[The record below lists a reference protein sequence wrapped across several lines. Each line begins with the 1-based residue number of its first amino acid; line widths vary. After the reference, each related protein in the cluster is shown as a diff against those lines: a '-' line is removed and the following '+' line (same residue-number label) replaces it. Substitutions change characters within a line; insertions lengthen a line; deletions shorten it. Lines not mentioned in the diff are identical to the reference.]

1 MTKTIK
7 KTDLSSFTGRAAD
20 GTWNALDFKIET
32 SISDEAFASL
42 LTVGAADIKLAADAD
57 RVLSDQRK
65 PLQEKISTIRHN
77 LAVALLKRH
86 PISGGDWLSV
96 PVGRSRWTLSAAF
109 PAVGVDIAAF
119 TATFTAAGFKEA
131 NVRKIQ
137 ERVLNEA
144 RSLAFERSFEAE
156 VHAAIVT
163 CHKTL
168 ARLSTETK
176 GELAGDIWD
185 VAELVW
191 GAGSGWIPDATRAA
205 IFADTMAAMEEKET
219 KAAEKVAAAA
229 AKAIAKSA
237 KANSNTSPKVNGAL
251 VG

>member
-20 GTWNALDFKIET
+20 GTWNALDFKVET

-65 PLQEKISTIRHN
+65 PLQERISTIRHN

-86 PISGGDWLSV
+86 PIAKGDWLSV
-96 PVGRSRWTLSAAF
+96 PVGRSRWTLSASF
-109 PAVGVDIAAF
+109 PAVGTDIAAF
-119 TATFTAAGFKEA
+119 NATFAAAGFKEA

-144 RSLAFERSFEAE
+144 RTLAFERSFYAE

-176 GELAGDIWD
+176 GGLADDIWTT
-185 VAELVW
+185 AETVW
-191 GAGSGWIPDATRAA
+191 GAGSDWAPAATRAA
-205 IFADTMAAMEEKET
+205 IFADTMTAMEEKAD